1 MEVKQQLEFFS
12 QLTDAYNLDSMRQSV
27 ANLQQKMKN
36 RALHLAVVGEFS
48 SGKSTFINALIG
60 RRILK
65 EAVMPTTACA
75 TYISLG
81 TGVLRISVEFA
92 DKKFHVKEGEFT
104 PLLSYLQQHY
114 GLQPI
119 GTQELIDTLT
129 SDQTVARDVKVM
141 HLTIPHISLPDNVV
155 IIDTPGFNPGDVS
168 VQNHFEVTKRVVTN
182 EADAAL
188 VLMPS
193 DQPFSNSLRVF
204 MHDYLNKYLHRC
216 VFVLTMGDHKTP
228 SDRELLLNY
237 VKGRLFT
244 DFKMKTAKVFCE
256 SAITTLPVVRI
267 PDSMK
272 SEWKYWQEEFE
283 AFKTKTWNLLLRNKE
298 VILSEH
304 LHNLALDL
312 VHQLQGALSD
322 KQSSY
327 ELQKTQ
333 LENGRVEHI
342 ESLTSQLST
351 LAKQQIDK
359 VMKRLTDTEAEEMTQ
374 ARDACK
380 ALAVSKL
387 NRRNAFQFH
396 TVVEPV
402 VADSARAGVKSAL
415 VTINEMISKQVK
427 SAVSQQLAEMRK
439 EFNRHYSI
447 FSSLRRKAKEFKLS
461 IEEIELPDMAF
472 SSTNKLVSTT
482 NSDGGGKIL
491 GGIAGGAAAGAAV
504 GSVIPVIGTG
514 VGAIIGGIAGAI
526 FGGKKSEKLEDDAFP
541 IVTSTMLSEID
552 AHFLAART
560 EIEKKINERRQNI
573 HQAIEQYAHNHV
585 TEYGEAVENLIRQQE
600 KNILQ
605 IQQQIDSLKLQ
616 VRLLEDIKD
625 ETTYT
630 LIRLK
635 EKQ

>member
-12 QLTDAYNLDSMRQSV
+12 QLTDAYNLDRMRQSV
-27 ANLQQKMKN
+27 DNLQQKMKN
-36 RALHLAVVGEFS
+36 KTLHLAVVGEFS

-75 TYISLG
+75 TYISQG
-81 TGVLRISVEFA
+81 TGALCISVEFA
-92 DKKFHVKEGEFT
+92 DKKFHVKEGSFT
-104 PLLSYLQQHY
+104 PLLSYLQQRY
-114 GLQPI
+114 GLQPM

-141 HLTIPHISLPDNVV
+141 HLSIPHISLPDNVT

-168 VQNHFEVTKRVVTN
+168 VQNHFEVTKRVVTT

-228 SDRELLLNY
+228 DDRQLLLNY
-237 VKGRLFT
+237 VKGRLHK
-244 DFKMKTAKVFCE
+244 DFKMETAKVFCE
-256 SAITTLPVVRI
+256 SAITTLPVVKI

-272 SEWKYWQEEFE
+272 PEWTYWQEEFV
-283 AFKTKTWNLLLRNKE
+283 AFKTKTWNLLLKQKE

-304 LHNLALDL
+304 LHNLTLDL

-322 KQSSY
+322 KQASY

-333 LENGRVEHI
+333 LENSRVEHI

-359 VMKRLTDTEAEEMTQ
+359 VMKKLTDTEVEEMTQ

-415 VTINEMISKQVK
+415 ATINEMISKQVK
-427 SAVSQQLAEMRK
+427 SAVSQQLAEMRN

-447 FSSLRRKAKEFKLS
+447 FSSLRRKAKEFNLP

-491 GGIAGGAAAGAAV
+491 GGMAGGAAAGAAV

-541 IVTSTMLSEID
+541 TVTSTMLSEID

-605 IQQQIDSLKLQ
+605 IQQQIDSLKQQ

>member
-1 MEVKQQLEFFS
+1 
-12 QLTDAYNLDSMRQSV
+12 
-27 ANLQQKMKN
+27 
-36 RALHLAVVGEFS
+36 
-48 SGKSTFINALIG
+48 
-60 RRILK
+60 
-65 EAVMPTTACA
+65 
-75 TYISLG
+75 
-81 TGVLRISVEFA
+81 
-92 DKKFHVKEGEFT
+92 
-104 PLLSYLQQHY
+104 
-114 GLQPI
+114 
-119 GTQELIDTLT
+119 
-129 SDQTVARDVKVM
+129 
-141 HLTIPHISLPDNVV
+141 
-155 IIDTPGFNPGDVS
+155 
-168 VQNHFEVTKRVVTN
+168 
-182 EADAAL
+182 
-188 VLMPS
+188 
-193 DQPFSNSLRVF
+193 
-204 MHDYLNKYLHRC
+204 
-216 VFVLTMGDHKTP
+216 
-228 SDRELLLNY
+228 
-237 VKGRLFT
+237 
-244 DFKMKTAKVFCE
+244 FKMETAKVFCE

-267 PDSMK
+267 PDCMK
-272 SEWKYWQEEFE
+272 AEWTYWQEEFV

-304 LHNLALDL
+304 LHNLTLDL

-322 KQSSY
+322 KQASY

-333 LENGRVEHI
+333 LENSRIEHI

-359 VMKRLTDTEAEEMTQ
+359 VMKKLTDTEVEEMTQ

-427 SAVSQQLAEMRK
+427 SAVSQQLAEMRN

-447 FSSLRRKAKEFKLS
+447 FSSLRRKAKEFNLH

-491 GGIAGGAAAGAAV
+491 GGMAGGAAAGAAV

-541 IVTSTMLSEID
+541 TVTSTMLSEID

-605 IQQQIDSLKLQ
+605 IQQQIDSLKQQ

>member
-27 ANLQQKMKN
+27 ANLQRKMKN
-36 RALHLAVVGEFS
+36 QVLHLAVVGEFS

-75 TYISLG
+75 TYISQG

-92 DKKFHVKEGEFT
+92 DKKFHVKEGKFT

-237 VKGRLFT
+237 VKGRLLT

-322 KQSSY
+322 KQASY

>member
-1 MEVKQQLEFFS
+1 
-12 QLTDAYNLDSMRQSV
+12 
-27 ANLQQKMKN
+27 
-36 RALHLAVVGEFS
+36 
-48 SGKSTFINALIG
+48 
-60 RRILK
+60 
-65 EAVMPTTACA
+65 
-75 TYISLG
+75 
-81 TGVLRISVEFA
+81 
-92 DKKFHVKEGEFT
+92 
-104 PLLSYLQQHY
+104 
-114 GLQPI
+114 
-119 GTQELIDTLT
+119 
-129 SDQTVARDVKVM
+129 
-141 HLTIPHISLPDNVV
+141 
-155 IIDTPGFNPGDVS
+155 
-168 VQNHFEVTKRVVTN
+168 
-182 EADAAL
+182 
-188 VLMPS
+188 
-193 DQPFSNSLRVF
+193 
-204 MHDYLNKYLHRC
+204 
-216 VFVLTMGDHKTP
+216 
-228 SDRELLLNY
+228 
-237 VKGRLFT
+237 
-244 DFKMKTAKVFCE
+244 
-256 SAITTLPVVRI
+256 
-267 PDSMK
+267 
-272 SEWKYWQEEFE
+272 
-283 AFKTKTWNLLLRNKE
+283 
-298 VILSEH
+298 
-304 LHNLALDL
+304 
-312 VHQLQGALSD
+312 
-322 KQSSY
+322 
-327 ELQKTQ
+327 
-333 LENGRVEHI
+333 
-342 ESLTSQLST
+342 
-351 LAKQQIDK
+351 
-359 VMKRLTDTEAEEMTQ
+359 MTQ

-427 SAVSQQLAEMRK
+427 SAVSQQLAEMRN

-447 FSSLRRKAKEFKLS
+447 FSSLRRKAKEFNLP

-491 GGIAGGAAAGAAV
+491 GGMAGGAAAGAAV

-541 IVTSTMLSEID
+541 TVTSTMLSEID

-605 IQQQIDSLKLQ
+605 IQQQIDSLKQQ

>member
-1 MEVKQQLEFFS
+1 
-12 QLTDAYNLDSMRQSV
+12 
-27 ANLQQKMKN
+27 
-36 RALHLAVVGEFS
+36 
-48 SGKSTFINALIG
+48 
-60 RRILK
+60 
-65 EAVMPTTACA
+65 
-75 TYISLG
+75 
-81 TGVLRISVEFA
+81 
-92 DKKFHVKEGEFT
+92 
-104 PLLSYLQQHY
+104 
-114 GLQPI
+114 
-119 GTQELIDTLT
+119 
-129 SDQTVARDVKVM
+129 
-141 HLTIPHISLPDNVV
+141 
-155 IIDTPGFNPGDVS
+155 
-168 VQNHFEVTKRVVTN
+168 
-182 EADAAL
+182 
-188 VLMPS
+188 
-193 DQPFSNSLRVF
+193 
-204 MHDYLNKYLHRC
+204 
-216 VFVLTMGDHKTP
+216 
-228 SDRELLLNY
+228 
-237 VKGRLFT
+237 
-244 DFKMKTAKVFCE
+244 
-256 SAITTLPVVRI
+256 
-267 PDSMK
+267 
-272 SEWKYWQEEFE
+272 
-283 AFKTKTWNLLLRNKE
+283 
-298 VILSEH
+298 
-304 LHNLALDL
+304 LDL

-322 KQSSY
+322 KQASY

-333 LENGRVEHI
+333 LENSRVEHI

-359 VMKRLTDTEAEEMTQ
+359 VMKKLTDTEVEEMTQ

-427 SAVSQQLAEMRK
+427 SAVSQQLAEMRN

-447 FSSLRRKAKEFKLS
+447 FSSLRRKAKEFNLP

-541 IVTSTMLSEID
+541 TVTSTMLSEID

-605 IQQQIDSLKLQ
+605 IQQQIDSLKQQ